1 MATIHC
7 HLVIAKDAPEALV
20 CFVARHL
27 TELLADAFVTAADN
41 IALRVDRAPPSQHFV
56 GGRLL
61 DSLPPCLITIHHPQD
76 ARPGNIAVLQRAI
89 RHLLSQT
96 FDAPVL
102 DSQIRFA
109 PMDLSPVEMTTAST
123 R

>member
-27 TELLADAFVTAADN
+27 TELLADSFVTAADN
-41 IALRVDRAPPSQHFV
+41 IALRVDRASPSQHFV

-61 DSLPPCLITIHHPQD
+61 DSLPPCLLTIHHPHD
-76 ARPGNIAVLQRAI
+76 ARPGNVAVLQRAI
-89 RHLLSQT
+89 RHLLKQI
-96 FDAPVL
+96 FGAPVL
-102 DSQIRFA
+102 DSQIRFV
-109 PMDLSPVEMTTAST
+109 PTDPTRVDMTTAST
-123 R
+123 C

>member
-1 MATIHC
+1 MVTIHC

-27 TELLADAFVTAADN
+27 TELLADAFVTTTEH
-41 IALRVDRAPPSQHFV
+41 IAIRVDRAPPSQHFV

-61 DSLPPCLITIHHPQD
+61 DSLPPCLITIHHPND
-76 ARPGNIAVLQRAI
+76 ARLGNAAMLQRAI
-89 RHLLSQT
+89 RHLLNQI
-96 FDAPVL
+96 FGAPVL

-109 PMDLSPVEMTTAST
+109 PMGPSRQDMTTATT